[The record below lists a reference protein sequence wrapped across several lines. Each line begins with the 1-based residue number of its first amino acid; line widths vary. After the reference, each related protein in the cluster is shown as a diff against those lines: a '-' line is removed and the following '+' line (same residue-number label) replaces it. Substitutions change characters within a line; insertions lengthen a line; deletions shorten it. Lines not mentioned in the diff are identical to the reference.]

1 MYRYFKVIANTIYIL
16 EWKSKGLSDESIK
29 LPTTFDNS
37 FSPLIDY
44 LGNKIRVK
52 SNGSCLKQNKLTYTH
67 TAIVNICIV
76 YEITASGSTTNDPTL
91 KNSLSG
97 AVKLT
102 KNVDIDK
109 YRYSGYGI
117 GFDRRESFSSPGSG
131 FGQNVITFEPDM
143 SSSVH
148 VDNKGK
154 DILILGSGPTQGLNF
169 QKKWIQ
175 KECIQLTLL

>member
-1 MYRYFKVIANTIYIL
+1 M
-16 EWKSKGLSDESIK
+16 
-29 LPTTFDNS
+29 
-37 FSPLIDY
+37 
-44 LGNKIRVK
+44 
-52 SNGSCLKQNKLTYTH
+52 
-67 TAIVNICIV
+67 
-76 YEITASGSTTNDPTL
+76 
-91 KNSLSG
+91 SG

-131 FGQNVITFEPDM
+131 FGQNVIIFEPDM

-175 KECIQLTLL
+175 KECIQLTLLWQEQNLFELALQWSKQLLIC